1 MALRNPSKRHSWN
14 PGTAGRTPAAL
25 RASAQMLHSPDTVR
39 LTGILGGLG
48 YSIVGTVITP

>member
-25 RASAQMLHSPDTVR
+25 RASAQVLHSPDTVR
-39 LTGILGGLG
+39 LTGILGVLG